1 MMRSMYSAVSGL
13 RAHQT
18 KMDVIGNNIANINT
32 VGYKKSQVAFQDLLN
47 QLVRGAGAPQD
58 GKGGTNPQQVGLG
71 VGIGSINT
79 IQTQGNTQAT
89 DSPTDVM
96 IDGEGF
102 FVVTDDTN
110 FENRY
115 YTRAGNFTFD
125 GAGNLVT
132 ADGYKVL
139 GYGADEDGNITSEIR
154 PIVVNRSETVAPT
167 TTRNIQFDGN
177 LDSRMDLPY
186 KVVETVDETGR
197 NKVYKLVLNN
207 DGIYKTDTIIRD
219 SLGNGY
225 KVEFEISKKVNGE
238 FLDADDNWKEEY
250 GTYDTK
256 EDALEAFEELN
267 ASGQWQYR
275 VLSIKP
281 EGGDGKEITPADE
294 SKGFKDIVFSS
305 DGKLTTGGSLQIKIE
320 GAETGFGEK
329 DGSGNY
335 NNIINVDLSQLH
347 QYADDTS
354 AKPKILEG
362 NTAGVIEGFSI
373 SPNGEVV
380 GQFSNGE
387 KKTLGQLILAKFDNS
402 MGLQKLGGNLFTDT
416 RNSGEPQVGKPGA
429 SGYGSTKSG
438 SLEMSN
444 VDISMEFT
452 EMITTERGFQANSRI
467 ITTSDEMLQELVN
480 MKR

>member
-125 GAGNLVT
+125 RAGNLVT

-186 KVVETVDETGR
+186 EAVETQDASG
-197 NKVYKLVLNN
+197 NKKYKLVLNN

-225 KVEFEISKKVNGE
+225 KVEFEISKKINENFFDG
-238 FLDADDNWKEEY
+238 DGNWPEEI
-250 GTYDTK
+250 GTGDYDTK
-256 EDALEAFEELN
+256 EDALADLGHP
-267 ASGQWQYR
+267 SGQWQYR
-275 VLSIKP
+275 ILSIKP
-281 EGGDGKEITPADE
+281 EGGDGKEITLFDE

-305 DGKLTTGGSLQIKIE
+305 DGKLTTGGSLQINIE
-320 GAETGFGEK
+320 GAETKFGE
-329 DGSGNY
+329 
-335 NNIINVDLSQLH
+335 NNIINVDFSQLH

-429 SGYGSTKSG
+429 SGFGSTKSG